1 MTLDRSPDN
10 VDGGRYIIEKISK
23 HDAYNEETRKDR
35 ISAKESIINNKQEQL
50 SNLLSR
56 LEPGYNNP
64 HRYEIAARRN
74 EKESQL
80 KSAIAD
86 MEMKKSSI
94 ISEIADLQSKLDNS
108 Y

>member
-1 MTLDRSPDN
+1 MEQKRGEYLQRLQ
-10 VDGGRYIIEKISK
+10 EKI
-23 HDAYNEETRKDR
+23 YRKR
-35 ISAKESIINNKQEQL
+35 EALQRLESAIYNKQDQL

-56 LEPGYNNP
+56 PEPGYNNP

-80 KSAIAD
+80 RSAIAD

-94 ISEIADLQSKLDNS
+94 ISEIAELQSKLDHS